1 MIEKKCKGLELE
13 SHWKEEALVKEEQA
27 HAAAMLGRRLPLP
40 LRKYGPFALAFVLGY
55 LLKCLDTPTEYPTGL
70 ENDLP
75 LFVGPSLS
83 LLVLVISTPGNSA
96 VRDVIRNT
104 WLSVSKK
111 NHNFKALFV
120 MGNRNLN
127 SKEEYEIA
135 TEKSRYDDILLLP
148 VFDSYGTLTN
158 KVLRSIVFVQK
169 HHRFDFLLKCDDDTF
184 VDIERVIEELQGKP
198 DPSLYWGFFDGRA
211 PVQTRGKWA
220 DPNYKL
226 CDRYIPYALGGGYV
240 LGRALVDFIATNS
253 HQLQLFNSEDASVGA
268 WLAGTT
274 ATRWHDPRFDTE
286 WKSRGCSN
294 KFLVTHK
301 QTPADMK
308 IKWKRLVRSNTIC
321 DGEETKVMLSYKYDW
336 TKPPSECCVRND
348 HNVP

>member
-1 MIEKKCKGLELE
+1 MLGRGE
-13 SHWKEEALVKEEQA
+13 
-27 HAAAMLGRRLPLP
+27 AMLGRGVPRPVRRFGPL
-40 LRKYGPFALAFVLGY
+40 ALAFLAGY
-55 LLKCLDTPTEYPTGL
+55 LLKYLDSPRDHPSGL

-83 LLVLVISTPGNSA
+83 LLVLVVSSPSNSL
-96 VRDVIRNT
+96 VRDTIRNT

-120 MGNRNLN
+120 LGSRNLN

-135 TEKSRYDDILLLP
+135 QEKSRYDDILLLP
-148 VFDSYGTLTN
+148 LFDSYGTLTN
-158 KVLRSIVFVQK
+158 KVLKSLVFAHK
-169 HHRFDFLLKCDDDTF
+169 HFQFDHLLKCDDDTF
-184 VDIERVIEELQGKP
+184 VDVARLVEEVQARA

-211 PVQTRGKWA
+211 PVATRGKWA
-220 DPNYKL
+220 DPGYRL
-226 CDRYIPYALGGGYV
+226 CDRYVPYALGGGYV
-240 LGRALVDFIATNS
+240 LGKSLVDFIATNA
-253 HQLQLFNSEDASVGA
+253 HMLQLYNSEDVSVGT

-274 ATRWHDPRFDTE
+274 ATRRHDPRFDTE

-308 IKWKRLVRSNTIC
+308 IKWRRLVRSGTLC
-321 DGEETKVMLSYKYDW
+321 DGEETKVRLSYQYDW
-336 TKPPSECCVRND
+336 SKPPSECCVRSD
-348 HNVP
+348 HDLP